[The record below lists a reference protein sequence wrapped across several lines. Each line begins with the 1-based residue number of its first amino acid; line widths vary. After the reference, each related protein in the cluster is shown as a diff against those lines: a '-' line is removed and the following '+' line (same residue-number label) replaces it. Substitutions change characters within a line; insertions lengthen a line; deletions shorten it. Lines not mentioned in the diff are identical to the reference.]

1 MTPPSFKVDEDVIR
15 DSLKRKRLLDYKSVS
30 QSVSPDLLHS
40 LEVAVHVLRLGV
52 DELAGVVRA
61 ELLQDT
67 LGERAHYQD
76 GSERKILI
84 NNNNVENLQLHTY
97 TIQST

>member
-30 QSVSPDLLHS
+30 LSVSPDLLHS
-40 LEVAVHVLRLGV
+40 LEVAVHVLGLGV
-52 DELAGVVRA
+52 DELAGVVGA

-76 GSERKILI
+76 WSEITKQPFYSPRNI
-84 NNNNVENLQLHTY
+84 
-97 TIQST
+97 